1 VRYYNKEALLG
12 KRVAHLTFGF
22 RVTENNGS
30 DV

>member
-1 VRYYNKEALLG
+1 VRYYKKEALLG

-22 RVTENNGS
+22 RVTGSNDS